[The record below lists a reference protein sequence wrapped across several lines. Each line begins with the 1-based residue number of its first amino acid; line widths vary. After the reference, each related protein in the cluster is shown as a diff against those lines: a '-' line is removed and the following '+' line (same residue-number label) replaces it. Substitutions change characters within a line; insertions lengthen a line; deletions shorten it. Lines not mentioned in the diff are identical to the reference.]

1 MKKGIALA
9 GVCLLLMMAVWTAC
23 DRPAPSHPAPEPGK
37 PLLVFERQGGIAGF
51 QDKLVIGYGGEY
63 YLSLNGREHIGML
76 TAGLRAQLAGWIEGF
91 APFAIKLEDNPGG
104 PDNLVRRLEWAGM
117 GRLQASRSQQ
127 EEILD
132 WAASMMHELG
142 AVEG

>member
-1 MKKGIALA
+1 MKRRITLA
-9 GVCLLLMMAVWTAC
+9 GVCLLLLVVWTAC
-23 DRPAPSHPAPEPGK
+23 DRPAPSRPVPEPGK

-63 YLSLNGREHIGML
+63 YLSLMGRERIGL
-76 TAGLRAQLAGWIEGF
+76 LGAARQAQLAGWSEGF
-91 APFAIKLEDNPGG
+91 GPFTIKLEDNPGG
-104 PDNLVRRLEWAGM
+104 PDNLVQRLEWAGA
-117 GRLQASRSQQ
+117 GRLQANRSQQ

-132 WAASMMHELG
+132 WAAGMMHELG